1 MATHRSSVR
10 LLALLAILGC
20 AHAAAKPPASTA
32 SSAAAPSR
40 ASSSSG
46 GGSTAPS
53 ALDRSEEITAAELAS
68 IPDPVPA
75 AAEAHAA
82 ADSATAPTTAPDAGG
97 QPQSSTP
104 QNSAGA
110 GAGTVGAAKVAPDV
124 PGSASSGV
132 LWRVQIFASPDLV
145 QAGHV
150 AREASAKLGE
160 SAVVEYEGSLY
171 KVRLGAFGS
180 EAEAQ
185 SLRDRAIAAGYPGA
199 FRMRAPSLSANDA
212 R

>member
-1 MATHRSSVR
+1 MTV
-10 LLALLAILGC
+10 LGC
-20 AHAAAKPPASTA
+20 AHAAAKPPASSA
-32 SSAAAPSR
+32 SAGAPSR
-40 ASSSSG
+40 ASSAPG
-46 GGSTAPS
+46 GGSTAPL

-75 AAEAHAA
+75 AVGAGAA
-82 ADSATAPTTAPDAGG
+82 ADSTAAPAAHSAATAPGE
-97 QPQSSTP
+97 PQSPTA

-110 GAGTVGAAKVAPDV
+110 GAATIGGAKSTPDV
-124 PGSASSGV
+124 PGGASSGV
-132 LWRVQIFASPDLV
+132 LWRVQIFASPDLA

-160 SAVVEYEGSLY
+160 PAVVEFEGSLY

-185 SLRDRAIAAGYPGA
+185 SLRERAIAAGYPGA
-199 FRMRAPSLSANDA
+199 FRMRASSPAASDVK
-212 R
+212 